1 VSQAERERLRSDL
14 GVFSAA
20 GVERAAWG
28 WDRHGEPNREAF
40 QAAER
45 AALRAIEDT
54 GRGPAWEEF
63 RRSLFDMTEGSRA
76 LVSWQYEHG
85 QTGHKAERAAMG
97 AALALFARDHIT
109 REQFQILARPLD
121 EALPWLLPKEPPH
134 PYPER
139 EREV

>member
-1 VSQAERERLRSDL
+1 M
-14 GVFSAA
+14 
-20 GVERAAWG
+20 
-28 WDRHGEPNREAF
+28 REAGPVPGAGIGRGLAGMCGAIHEDF
-40 QAAER
+40 LDEGPDRTEER
-45 AALRAIEDT
+45 GALRRKV
-54 GRGPAWEEF
+54 GR
-63 RRSLFDMTEGSRA
+63 D
-76 LVSWQYEHG
+76 
-85 QTGHKAERAAMG
+85 HKAERAAMG